1 MATSL
6 QKPPLKQKSSEK
18 GVPRL
23 PTIVE
28 GRGPGKEATNKQTI
42 KRQKSLS
49 SVKIQA
55 AGDQSSGEDTASL
68 HYHPPTGQ
76 LEPRVKRQNRLADL
90 VGTLTKKG
98 GIKESV
104 QKHLVEADKCIQ
116 REKYADAIP
125 HLEAALVAAGDSS
138 KLQCVLWRLLGNAH
152 LSQGHFKKAS
162 VCHMHQ
168 LAFCRELDDFAGM
181 TMAECNLGIAY
192 MKLGLLK
199 LAGRCFSQYLENS
212 RVLQDDMG
220 IAYACSNLGILAKSM
235 AVQEYVRLEGRT
247 RQEKFK
253 RGHSAVNT
261 FTKHLRKAIAAF
273 EQHLEIVERHSDL

>member
-1 MATSL
+1 MATNV
-6 QKPPLKQKSSEK
+6 QKSPLKQKNSEK
-18 GVPRL
+18 GATRL
-23 PTIVE
+23 PTIAE
-28 GRGPGKEATNKQTI
+28 GRMETKKGAS
-42 KRQKSLS
+42 RHQKASEKNIPPS
-49 SVKIQA
+49 PTSTT
-55 AGDQSSGEDTASL
+55 SEESSL

-98 GIKESV
+98 GLKESV
-104 QKHLVEADKCIQ
+104 QKHLTDADKCIQ
-116 REKYADAIP
+116 RGRYADAIP
-125 HLEAALVAAGDSS
+125 HLEAALVAAGDNS

-152 LSQGHFKKAS
+152 ISQGHFKKAS

-212 RVLQDDMG
+212 QVLQDDMG
-220 IAYACSNLGILAKSM
+220 IAYACSNLGMLAKSM
-235 AVQEYVRLEGRT
+235 AVQEYVKLEGST
-247 RQEKFK
+247 RREKFK
-253 RGHSAVNT
+253 NQSTIDG
-261 FTKHLRKAIAAF
+261 FTKHLRQAITAF